1 MVAKFEVIFLE
12 EAIEFVHNLDAK
24 TRKKIFYNIDRA
36 KLINDPKLFEKLED
50 EIWYFRTKYATIQ
63 YRIFAFWDK
72 TDKTKTLV
80 IATHGIVKKTNKV
93 SKSEIEKVRRIRKDY
108 FENKKA

>member
-12 EAIEFVHNLDAK
+12 EAIEFVHNLDDK

-36 KLINDPKLFEKLED
+36 KLINDPKLFEKPED

-63 YRIFAFWDK
+63 YRIFAFRDK
-72 TDKTKTLV
+72 TDKTKTLG
-80 IATHGIVKKTNKV
+80 IATHGVIKKTNKV

-108 FENKKA
+108 FENKNA

>member
-12 EAIEFVHNLDAK
+12 EAIDFIHNLDDK

-80 IATHGIVKKTNKV
+80 IATHGVIKKTNKV
-93 SKSEIEKVRRIRKDY
+93 SKSEIEKAKRIRKDY
-108 FENKKA
+108 FENKNA

>member
-108 FENKKA
+108 FENKKT